1 MEVREKYFPDNF
13 QGESLPM
20 GISNKRY
27 ITGICGIA
35 IAAAA
40 LASAPARAQDLRPVH
55 FSGLINDY
63 SPSTSPGG
71 PYEIRG
77 DWSLDVQAGGTAT
90 FSADLNMETSD
101 YGITG
106 ATKVDPTNPATR
118 SPHTHHI
125 SVTNA
130 TVSYDTSLCP
140 TNSPPTTVS
149 GLMVTGTAPTT
160 ANGGPAPFDP
170 NNTSTLQVCIMGGS
184 GVSYSNVTL
193 VYSGPA
199 TTHFGSQPIHGVVR
213 SVSTK

>member
-1 MEVREKYFPDNF
+1 MAVAAMVLVRAE
-13 QGESLPM
+13 
-20 GISNKRY
+20 
-27 ITGICGIA
+27 
-35 IAAAA
+35 
-40 LASAPARAQDLRPVH
+40 AQDLRPVH
-55 FSGLINDY
+55 FGGVINDY

-77 DWSLDVQAGGTAT
+77 DWSLDVQGGAAT

-106 ATKVDPTNPATR
+106 ATQVDPANPATR

-125 SVTNA
+125 GMTNA
-130 TVSYDTSLCP
+130 TVSYNTSACP
-140 TNSPPTTVS
+140 ANSPPTTVS

-170 NNTSTLQVCIMGGS
+170 NGTSTLQVCIMGGS
-184 GVSYSNVTL
+184 GVSFSNVTL

-199 TTHFGSQPIHGVVR
+199 TAHFGAQPIHGVVR

>member
-1 MEVREKYFPDNF
+1 ME
-13 QGESLPM
+13 
-20 GISNKRY
+20 ISNKRY

-40 LASAPARAQDLRPVH
+40 LASAPAQAQDLRPVH

-140 TNSPPTTVS
+140 ANSPPTTVS

-184 GVSYSNVTL
+184 GVSYSNMTL
-193 VYSGPA
+193 VYSGLA

-213 SVSTK
+213 SVSTN

>member
-1 MEVREKYFPDNF
+1 
-13 QGESLPM
+13 M

-40 LASAPARAQDLRPVH
+40 LASAPAQAQDLRPVH

-140 TNSPPTTVS
+140 ANSPPTTVS

-184 GVSYSNVTL
+184 GVSFSNVTL
-193 VYSGPA
+193 VYKGPA
-199 TTHFGSQPIHGVVR
+199 TAHFGTQPIHGVVR

>member
-1 MEVREKYFPDNF
+1 MRR
-13 QGESLPM
+13 Q
-20 GISNKRY
+20 RY
-27 ITGICGIA
+27 TTGICGIA
-35 IAAAA
+35 MAMAAMA
-40 LASAPARAQDLRPVH
+40 LVRVEAQDLRPVR
-55 FSGLINDY
+55 FSGVINDY
-63 SPSTSPGG
+63 SPSTVSGG

-77 DWSLDVQAGGTAT
+77 DWSLDVQRGATAN

-106 ATKVDPTNPATR
+106 ATQVDPANPATR

-125 SVTNA
+125 SMTNA
-130 TVSYDTSLCP
+130 TVSYNTSACP
-140 TNSPPTTVS
+140 ANSPPTTVS

-160 ANGGPAPFDP
+160 ANGGPTPFDP

-193 VYSGPA
+193 VYSGLA

-213 SVSTK
+213 SVSTN